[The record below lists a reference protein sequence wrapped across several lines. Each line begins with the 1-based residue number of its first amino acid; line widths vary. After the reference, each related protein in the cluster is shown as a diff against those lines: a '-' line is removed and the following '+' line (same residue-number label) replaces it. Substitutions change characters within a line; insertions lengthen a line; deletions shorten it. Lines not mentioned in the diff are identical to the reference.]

1 MTDPIYRLGEDA
13 AFEAFDDGGLIL
25 DLNTITFTELN
36 ATARDILQATDG
48 MHSLQEVAAILAREY
63 EIDAETALA
72 DVKELY
78 DDLTKQGILVEI
90 ISPKKEEKS

>member
-48 MHSLQEVAAILAREY
+48 KHSRQEVAAILAREY

-90 ISPKKEEKS
+90 ISSKKEEKS

>member
-13 AFEAFDDGGLIL
+13 AFEAFEDGGLIL

-48 MHSLQEVAAILAREY
+48 KHSLQEVAAILAREY

-90 ISPKKEEKS
+90 TSSKKEEKS